1 MTELALPEVDYRR
14 TSRRPAWSQ
23 LPGAVREA
31 AGRVAGGVVER
42 ADPPVASGFT
52 GAYAGRVTLAGGRQV
67 FVKAGAPDQ
76 PHVVGALAQEAE
88 VLDRLPPG
96 IPAPDLVGFA
106 TVDGWSVLV
115 IGVVAGRM
123 PGAPWTPAEV
133 DAVHR
138 ACRTLAEVGTPATI
152 GGRDFAHRLAAD
164 PEIVATGR
172 SLLQGSF
179 AIGPE
184 LPAWLPRHRERV
196 GALVLDADGRLDG
209 DTLCHGDL
217 RPDNLLVAGPVA
229 GPLTAVVV
237 DWNWVGRAA
246 PWVDWVG
253 LLPLMAAQGVDTD
266 ALLRTSSLTRDV
278 DPDDLDAF
286 VAVIAAYMLGQY
298 RGVPPP
304 GCTPALRRHQLVM
317 AHAFLAFLRRRRRW
331 S

>member
-1 MTELALPEVDYRR
+1 MTEVALPEVDYRR

-23 LPGAVREA
+23 LPRAVREA
-31 AGRVAGGVVER
+31 AGRVAGGVVAR
-42 ADPPVASGFT
+42 ADPPVASGFS
-52 GAYAGRVTLAGGRQV
+52 GAFAGRVTTVGGRQV

-76 PHVVGALAQEAE
+76 PHVVGALAQEAG
-88 VLDRLPPG
+88 VLDRLPAG
-96 IPAPDLVGFA
+96 IPAPELVGFA

-115 IGVVAGRM
+115 LGVVPGRM

-133 DAVHR
+133 DAVHQ
-138 ACRTLAEVGTPATI
+138 ACLTMAEMGTPTTV
-152 GGRDFAHRLAAD
+152 GGRDFAHRMGTD

-172 SLLQGSF
+172 SLLEGTF
-179 AIGPE
+179 ALGPE
-184 LPAWLPRHRERV
+184 LPAWLLRHGEHV
-196 GALVLDADGRLDG
+196 GALVLDADGRFDG

-217 RPDNLLVAGPVA
+217 RPDNLLVAGPVP

-253 LLPLMAAQGVDTD
+253 LLPLMAAQGVDT
-266 ALLRTSSLTRDV
+266 ASLVRTSPLTRDV

-286 VAVIAAYMLGQY
+286 VAVIAAYMLGGY
-298 RGVPPP
+298 RAAPPP
-304 GCTPALRRHQLVM
+304 GCTPALREHQLLM